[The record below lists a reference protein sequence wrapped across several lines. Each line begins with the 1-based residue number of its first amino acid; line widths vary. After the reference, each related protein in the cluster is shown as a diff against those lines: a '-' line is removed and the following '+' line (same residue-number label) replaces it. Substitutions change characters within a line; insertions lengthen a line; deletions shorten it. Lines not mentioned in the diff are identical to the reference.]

1 MLIFLSSI
9 RHFALPIKALNSS
22 RVPIVSKRRSAF
34 DTRPSPIRP
43 VVPSSPFP
51 VKNFVINTPFGLSPA
66 NYSIIRSGNLHY
78 RLKKVASM
86 KHRFDIR
93 IQTVQRND
101 ACPLNMRIYFFVES
115 GVAFVDRFETIYQEE
130 ISAKRSLVL

>member
-1 MLIFLSSI
+1 
-9 RHFALPIKALNSS
+9 
-22 RVPIVSKRRSAF
+22 
-34 DTRPSPIRP
+34 
-43 VVPSSPFP
+43 
-51 VKNFVINTPFGLSPA
+51 
-66 NYSIIRSGNLHY
+66 
-78 RLKKVASM
+78 M